1 MSQRSFGPFDLD
13 LATGELRRNCRRV
26 RLQPLL
32 SRLLVE
38 LASRPGEL
46 IARDELARKLWPAG
60 LHVDY
65 ENSLN
70 NAVARLRRILGSRW
84 IATLP
89 KRGYR
94 FQGARTGG
102 ARRRADPAA
111 ERAWRRARHF
121 WNRTTIP
128 DLQRAVAASRES
140 IAIDPGYAPAHAG
153 LADACILLGDEI
165 LGGMDPRNALA
176 EAEAAARRALEID
189 GDCAEALAALGM
201 VAWRLHWDWD
211 SAERYLRASIAI
223 QPEYATSRLYYAWLL
238 LARNRRREAEAEV
251 FQAWELDPVSS
262 FVGTNVGWV
271 LYTGRRFSDAIARM
285 RETLVLN
292 EHYAMAHLPLGLSLQ
307 HSGRVAEAV
316 PLLAKGVA
324 LAGGAAPYYRAALGL
339 ALAASDQV
347 APARKI
353 LESSGAFDR
362 AIVHL
367 GFGETGFALDC
378 LEQAVLEGSSHLA
391 YLEADPMFD
400 ALRGERR
407 FQRIARNIGLR

>member
-32 SRLLVE
+32 SKLLIE

-46 IARDELARKLWPAG
+46 IPRDDLARKLWPAG

-70 NAVARLRRILGSRW
+70 NAIARLRRILGARW

-94 FQGARTGG
+94 FQGTRT
-102 ARRRADPAA
+102 AVTRRPDPAA

-121 WNRTTIP
+121 WNQTTIP
-128 DLQRAVAASRES
+128 DLQRAVAASHES
-140 IAIDPGYAPAHAG
+140 IAIDPGYAPANAG
-153 LADACILLGDEI
+153 LADARILLGDEI
-165 LGGMDPRNALA
+165 VGGMDPRSALQDA
-176 EAEAAARRALEID
+176 ETAAHRALEID

-201 VAWRLHWDWD
+201 VAWRLHWDWAT
-211 SAERYLRASIAI
+211 AERLLRTSIAI

-251 FQAWELDPVSS
+251 FRAWELDPVSS

-271 LYTGRRFSDAIARM
+271 LYTGRRFSDTITHM

-292 EHYAMAHLPLGLSLQ
+292 EHYAMACLPLGLALL
-307 HSGRVAEAV
+307 HTGRVEEAIP
-316 PLLAKGVA
+316 PLTQGVT
-324 LAGGAAPYYRAALGL
+324 LAGSAAPYYRAALGL
-339 ALAASDQV
+339 ALAASNQV
-347 APARKI
+347 QPARKI

-362 AIVHL
+362 SMVHL
-367 GFGETGFALDC
+367 GFGETGEALDC
-378 LEQAVLEGSSHLA
+378 LEQAVLDGSSHLA

-400 ALRGERR
+400 PLRRERR
-407 FQRIARNIGLR
+407 FQRITRDIGLR

>member
-1 MSQRSFGPFDLD
+1 LSQRSFGRFDLD

-32 SRLLVE
+32 SRLLAE

-46 IARDELARKLWPAG
+46 IPRDELARKLWPAG

-70 NAVARLRRILGSRW
+70 NAVARLRRIVGARW

-94 FQGARTGG
+94 FQGARRGVTH
-102 ARRRADPAA
+102 RPEPAA
-111 ERAWRRARHF
+111 ERALKRARHF
-121 WNRTTIP
+121 WNQTTIA
-128 DLQRAVAASRES
+128 DLQRSAAASRES
-140 IAIDPGYAPAHAG
+140 IAIDPDFALAHAG

-165 LGGMDPRNALA
+165 LGGMDPRNALYD
-176 EAEAAARRALEID
+176 AEAAARRALDID

-211 SAERYLRASIAI
+211 SAERALRASIAI
-223 QPEYATSRLYYAWLL
+223 NPDYATSRLYYAWLL
-238 LARNRRREAEAEV
+238 LARNRRPEAEAQV
-251 FQAWELDPVSS
+251 FRAWELDPVSS

-271 LYTGRRFSDAIARM
+271 LYTGRRFSDTIARM

-292 EHYAMAHLPLGLSLQ
+292 EHYAMAHLPLGLSLL
-307 HSGRVAEAV
+307 HTGRIAEAL
-316 PLLAKGVA
+316 PRLAKGVT
-324 LAGGAAPYYRAALGL
+324 LAGSAAPYYRAALGL
-339 ALAASDQV
+339 ALAATNQV
-347 APARKI
+347 APARRI
-353 LESSGAFDR
+353 LESSGAFER
-362 AIVHL
+362 AMVHV
-367 GFGETGFALDC
+367 GFGETGLALDC
-378 LEQAVLEGSSHLA
+378 LEQAVVDGSSHLA

-400 ALRGERR
+400 ALRREKR
-407 FQRIARNIGLR
+407 FQRIVRDIGLR

>member
-1 MSQRSFGPFDLD
+1 LSQRSFGPFDLD

-46 IARDELARKLWPAG
+46 IARDDLARRLWPAG

-70 NAVARLRRILGSRW
+70 NAVARLRRIVGTRW

-94 FQGARTGG
+94 FQGARPGLTH
-102 ARRRADPAA
+102 RPDPAA
-111 ERAWRRARHF
+111 ERALKRARHF

-128 DLQRAVAASRES
+128 DLHRAIAAARES
-140 IAIDPGYAPAHAG
+140 IAIDPGYALAHAA

-165 LGGMDPRNALA
+165 LGGMDPRNALQD
-176 EAEAAARRALEID
+176 AEAAARRALEID

-211 SAERYLRASIAI
+211 SAERALRASIAMK
-223 QPEYATSRLYYAWLL
+223 PDCATSRLYYAWLL

-251 FQAWELDPVSS
+251 FRAWELDPLSS

-271 LYTGRRFSDAIARM
+271 LYTGRRFSDSIARM
-285 RETLVLN
+285 RETLALN
-292 EHYAMAHLPLGLSLQ
+292 EHYAMAHLPLGLSLL
-307 HSGRVAEAV
+307 HTGRVAEAV
-316 PLLAKGVA
+316 PRLAKGVT
-324 LAGGAAPYYRAALGL
+324 LAGDAAPYYRAALGL
-339 ALAASDQV
+339 ALAAADQA

-362 AIVHL
+362 AMVHL
-367 GFGETGFALDC
+367 GFGETGLALDC
-378 LEQAVLEGSSHLA
+378 LEQAVLDGSSHLA

-400 ALRGERR
+400 ALRREKR
-407 FQRIARNIGLR
+407 FQRIVRDIGLR

>member
-1 MSQRSFGPFDLD
+1 LSQRSFGPFDLD
-13 LATGELRRNCRRV
+13 LATGELRRNRRRV

-46 IARDELARKLWPAG
+46 IPRDELARKLWPAG
-60 LHVDY
+60 LYVDY

-70 NAVARLRRILGSRW
+70 NAVARLRRILGARW

-94 FQGARTGG
+94 FQGARTSV
-102 ARRRADPAA
+102 AHRPDPAA
-111 ERAWRRARHF
+111 ERALRRARHF
-121 WNRTTIP
+121 WNQTTIP

-140 IAIDPGYAPAHAG
+140 IAIDPGYASAHAG

-165 LGGMDPRNALA
+165 LGGMSPRDALQD
-176 EAEAAARRALEID
+176 AEAAAHRALEID

-251 FQAWELDPVSS
+251 FRAWELDPVSS

-271 LYTGRRFSDAIARM
+271 LYTGRRFSDTIARM

-292 EHYAMAHLPLGLSLQ
+292 EHYAMAHLPLGLSLL
-307 HSGRVAEAV
+307 HTGRVTEAV
-316 PLLAKGVA
+316 PLLAKGAA

-339 ALAASDQV
+339 ALAASNQV
-347 APARKI
+347 TPARKI

-362 AIVHL
+362 AMVHL
-367 GFGETGFALDC
+367 GFGETGPALDC
-378 LEQAVLEGSSHLA
+378 LEQAVLDGSSHLA

-400 ALRGERR
+400 ALRRERR
-407 FQRIARNIGLR
+407 FQRIARSIGLR

>member
-1 MSQRSFGPFDLD
+1 LSQRSFGPFDFD

-46 IARDELARKLWPAG
+46 IPRDELARKLWPAG

-70 NAVARLRRILGSRW
+70 NAVARLRRILGARW
-84 IATLP
+84 ITTLP

-94 FQGARTGG
+94 FQGARAGVT
-102 ARRRADPAA
+102 RRPDPAA
-111 ERAWRRARHF
+111 ERALRRARHF
-121 WNRTTIP
+121 WNQTTIP
-128 DLQRAVAASRES
+128 DLHRAIAASRES
-140 IAIDPGYAPAHAG
+140 IAIDPGYALAHAG

-165 LGGMDPRNALA
+165 LGGMNPRKALQDA
-176 EAEAAARRALEID
+176 EGAARRALEID
-189 GDCAEALAALGM
+189 GDCPEALAALGM
-201 VAWRLHWDWD
+201 VTWRLHWDWD
-211 SAERYLRASIAI
+211 SAEQFLRASIAI
-223 QPEYATSRLYYAWLL
+223 QPEYVTSRLYYAWLL
-238 LARNRRREAEAEV
+238 LARKRRPEAEAEV
-251 FQAWELDPVSS
+251 LRAWELDPVSS

-271 LYTGRRFSDAIARM
+271 LYTGRRFSDTINRV

-292 EHYAMAHLPLGLSLQ
+292 EHYAMANLPLGLSLLHTGQ
-307 HSGRVAEAV
+307 VAEAV
-316 PLLAKGVA
+316 PRLAKGVA

-339 ALAASDQV
+339 ALAAADQV

-362 AIVHL
+362 AMVHL
-367 GFGETGFALDC
+367 GFGETGLALDC
-378 LEQAVLEGSSHLA
+378 LEQAVLDGSSHLA

-400 ALRGERR
+400 ALRREKR
-407 FQRIARNIGLR
+407 FQRIVRDIGLR